1 VLITDFDFELPEEL
15 IAQHPLEQRDASRM
29 LVLDRARGNW
39 RDSQFSELPS
49 FIGADDVLIVNN
61 TRVFPARLVGRRELS
76 GGQVELFLMEELEPL
91 VWETLARPARRL
103 QAGGRVIF
111 GDGRLR
117 AEVVE
122 VRDEGRRVVRFE
134 CAGDFH
140 ALLEETGQTPLPP
153 YIKRGREELDEAR
166 REDRERYQTV
176 YAARRGAIAAPTAG
190 LHFTPRV
197 LEELRG
203 RGVEIVEV
211 TLHVGYGTFAP
222 VRVADLSEHR
232 VESERYEI
240 SGRAAAT
247 LNEARAQ
254 GRRIIAVGTTTVRT
268 LESATDEGGQIRA
281 GADQARLTITPGYS
295 FKIVNALITNF
306 HLPQSSLLVL
316 VAAFAGH
323 ELTLAAYAHAIA
335 ARYRFYSYGDCMF
348 II

>member
-1 VLITDFDFELPEEL
+1 
-15 IAQHPLEQRDASRM
+15 
-29 LVLDRARGNW
+29 W

-49 FIGADDVLIVNN
+49 FIGADDVLVVNN
-61 TRVFPARLVGRRELS
+61 TRVFPARLVGRRESS

-91 VWETLARPARRL
+91 VWEALARPARRL
-103 QAGGRVIF
+103 QAGARVIF
-111 GDGRLR
+111 GDRRLR

-140 ALLEETGQTPLPP
+140 TLLEETGQTPLPP
-153 YIKRGREELDEAR
+153 YIKRGREESSTAQH
-166 REDRERYQTV
+166 EDRERYQTV

-197 LEELRG
+197 LEELRA
-203 RGVEIVEV
+203 RGAQIIEV

-240 SGRAAAT
+240 SERAAAT

-254 GRRIIAVGTTTVRT
+254 GKRIIAVGTTTVRT
-268 LESATDEGGQIRA
+268 LESATGEGGQIRA
-281 GADQARLTITPGYS
+281 SAGQAQLTITPGYS
-295 FKIVNALITNF
+295 FKTVNALITNF